1 MQVTTTVV
9 CDPKVMLFRQATA
22 AAHVFQTLLVRD
34 SAEDKTLRRMRRIIN
49 GDYVFGEGGAGEEL
63 RPAVMRWSLGR
74 AVFSPNDNEV
84 MVDANI
90 MLDEL
95 RQSFEEITLAYFG
108 HVHSVLSV
116 DQFLALVQ
124 KSMHGYANVDFFGV
138 VEHERGEGRHSLFT
152 HEERIETFTA
162 GRNAEIFKPGSQH
175 NEAIRWSQ
183 YRVRLADA
191 GISGDWRGVEEYLF
205 SDPVFKKVAWDYL
218 TSERLKEDT
227 IIRCLTTAQQE
238 DVVKTLT
245 LYLEA
250 YFV

>member
-1 MQVTTTVV
+1 MTPITHVT
-9 CDPKVMLFRQATA
+9 CNPQVMLYRQATA

-34 SAEDKTLRRMRRIIN
+34 SAEDKTMRRMRRIIT
-49 GDYVFGEGGAGEEL
+49 GGYVFGEGGAGDAL
-63 RPAVMRWSLGR
+63 RPAVMRWSLGGATLSPDDPTVAKD
-74 AVFSPNDNEV
+74 AVL
-84 MVDANI
+84 

-108 HVHSVLSV
+108 HVHSVLTM

-124 KSMHGYANVDFFGV
+124 KSMHGYAGTDFFGV

-152 HEERIETFTA
+152 HEERIASFTA
-162 GRNAEIFKPGSQH
+162 NRNAEIFKPNSPH

-191 GISGDWRGVEEYLF
+191 GVSGCWTGVEEYLF
-205 SDPVFKKVAWDYL
+205 SDPVFQKLLSTYL
-218 TSERLKEDT
+218 IDAQAQADSVTRV
-227 IIRCLTTAQQE
+227 LTTAQRE
-238 DVVKTLT
+238 DVTKTLT

>member
-1 MQVTTTVV
+1 MQVTTTAV

>member
-1 MQVTTTVV
+1 MNVTSSLT
-9 CDPKVMLFRQATA
+9 CDPQVMLFRQATA

-63 RPAVMRWSLGR
+63 RPAVMRWTYGR
-74 AVFSPNDNEV
+74 AVLSPNDNEV

-90 MLDEL
+90 MLNEL

-108 HVHSVLSV
+108 HVNSVLSV

-162 GRNAEIFKPGSQH
+162 GRNAEIFKPDSQH

-205 SDPVFKKVAWDYL
+205 TDPVFKKVVVDYL
-218 TSERLKEDT
+218 VNERMKEDT
-227 IIRCLTTAQQE
+227 IIRCLTAAQQE
-238 DVVKTLT
+238 DVAKTLS

>member
-1 MQVTTTVV
+1 MRTTSSLT
-9 CDPKVMLFRQATA
+9 CDPKVMKFRQATA
-22 AAHVFQTLLVRD
+22 AAHVFQTILVRD
-34 SAEDKTLRRMRRIIN
+34 SAEDKSMRRMRRIID
-49 GDYVFGEGGAGEEL
+49 GGYVFGEGGSCEML

-74 AVFSPNDNEV
+74 ALLSPHDPAV
-84 MVDANI
+84 HMDANL

-95 RQSFEEITLAYFG
+95 RQSFEEITMAYFG
-108 HVHSVLSV
+108 HINSVLTL

-124 KSMHGYANVDFFGV
+124 KSMHGYAGVDFFGV

-152 HEERIETFTA
+152 HEERIETFTS
-162 GRNAEIFKPGSQH
+162 GRNAEIFKPDSLH

-205 SDPVFKKVAWDYL
+205 TDPVFNKVVVDYL
-218 TSERLKEDT
+218 VHERLKEDT
-227 IIRCLTTAQQE
+227 IIRCLTSAQQE

-245 LYLEA
+245 LYHEA

>member
-218 TSERLKEDT
+218 TSVRLKEDT

>member
-1 MQVTTTVV
+1 MSMTPNVT
-9 CDPKVMLFRQATA
+9 CDPKVMMFHQATA

-34 SAEDKTLRRMRRIIN
+34 SAEDKTMRRMRRIIN

-74 AVFSPNDNEV
+74 AVLSPHDPAV
-84 MVDANI
+84 TTDANI
-90 MLDEL
+90 MLEEL

-108 HVHSVLSV
+108 HVHSVLSA

-138 VEHERGEGRHSLFT
+138 VDHQRGEGRQSLFT

-162 GRNAEIFKPGSQH
+162 GRNAKIFKPNSPH

-218 TSERLKEDT
+218 SSERLKEDT
-227 IIRCLTTAQQE
+227 IIRCLTSAQRE

-245 LYLEA
+245 LYFEA

>member
-1 MQVTTTVV
+1 MQVISNAV

-34 SAEDKTLRRMRRIIN
+34 SAEDKTMRRMRRIIN

-74 AVFSPNDNEV
+74 AVLSPNDNEV
-84 MVDANI
+84 MVDANL

-108 HVHSVLSV
+108 HIHSVLSV

-162 GRNAEIFKPGSQH
+162 GRNAEIFKPNSLH

-218 TSERLKEDT
+218 ASERLKEDS
-227 IIRCLTTAQQE
+227 IIRCLTSAQQE

>member
-1 MQVTTTVV
+1 MQVFSKLS
-9 CDPKVMLFRQATA
+9 CDPKVMLFHQATA

-34 SAEDKTLRRMRRIIN
+34 SAEDKSMRRMRRIIN
-49 GDYVFGEGGAGEEL
+49 GDYVFGEGGSGEEL

-74 AVFSPNDNEV
+74 AVLSPNDNEV
-84 MVDANI
+84 MVDANV
-90 MLDEL
+90 MVDEL
-95 RQSFEEITLAYFG
+95 RQSFEEISLAYFG

-138 VEHERGEGRHSLFT
+138 VDHERGEGRHSLFT
-152 HEERIETFTA
+152 HEERIESFIA
-162 GRNAEIFKPGSQH
+162 GRNAEIFKPGSLH

-205 SDPVFKKVAWDYL
+205 SDPVFKKAASAYDVLHLVENDSIGRVL
-218 TSERLKEDT
+218 TE
-227 IIRCLTTAQQE
+227 AQRE
-238 DVVKTLT
+238 EVVKTLA
-245 LYLEA
+245 LYREV